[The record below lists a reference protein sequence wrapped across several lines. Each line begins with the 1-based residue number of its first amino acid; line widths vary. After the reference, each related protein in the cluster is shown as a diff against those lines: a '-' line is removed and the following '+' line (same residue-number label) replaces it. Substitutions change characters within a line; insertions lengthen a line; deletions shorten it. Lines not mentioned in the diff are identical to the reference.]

1 VKSSLAVL
9 FLALVLI
16 PATALAKE
24 QKRWLVTSFTT
35 RDLQSA
41 IRAENKL
48 HPQWPQ
54 TSIVASSDCS
64 NLSGGYFLT
73 VVTAA
78 WTMAAAE
85 HTFSQFRLR
94 GDTAYVQ
101 ECMPRPDSRLML
113 RIPLVDP
120 SIEHVPPDAVNWTD
134 ADRISTVVKLDDD
147 GYLWFR
153 RWYEA
158 DREDPREGRRVSVL
172 FLTYRPQSAH
182 ELVQD
187 CTDPSFAVR
196 GKWLALDCA
205 REAAAENLF
214 HQLKVYELPSGK
226 PAFSI
231 QRCRQPLFESATA
244 LTCQAEQ
251 VDIDGE
257 LRLSPK
263 RVRFR

>member
-1 VKSSLAVL
+1 VKSCLAAL
-9 FLALVLI
+9 LLALALI
-16 PATALAKE
+16 PGTALAEE
-24 QKRWLVTSFTT
+24 QKQWLVTSFKS

-48 HPQWPQ
+48 HRQRPQAG
-54 TSIVASSDCS
+54 IIASSDCS
-64 NLSGGYFLT
+64 NISGGYFLT
-73 VVTAA
+73 VVAA
-78 WTMAAAE
+78 APTMAAAA
-85 HTFSQFRLR
+85 HMLSQLKAR
-94 GDTAYVQ
+94 GDTAYIQ
-101 ECMPRPDSRLML
+101 ECTPRPGSRLML
-113 RIPLVDP
+113 GIPLIDP
-120 SIEHVPPDAVNWTD
+120 SIRHVPPDAVNWTD

-172 FLTYRPQSAH
+172 FVTHRPQSAH
-182 ELVQD
+182 ELEQD
-187 CTDPSFAVR
+187 CSDPSFAVR

-231 QRCRQPLFESATA
+231 QRCRQPQFESETA

-251 VDIDGE
+251 VDSEGE